1 MFRQNKGTHNS
12 RCNTDLEV
20 GPHTFSWPMKLD
32 IEFIHA
38 IIHHL
43 HFVVTHHPVNT
54 KNHKNYENY
63 ETVQTLQHF
72 LFGHSCSQVGRIVAT
87 QNRSHQMCPGVQTHI
102 TDIQAHTEASIW
114 MNFIDSLQTENVQK
128 ETHSILT
135 CNLFEGIVQEKIS
148 VTYALDGKRATN
160 SPSYLLRFFGKMPE
174 KRNKGKMPTNT

>member
-1 MFRQNKGTHNS
+1 MFLQNKGTHNS

-38 IIHHL
+38 IVHHL

-63 ETVQTLQHF
+63 ETVQTFQHF

-102 TDIQAHTEASIW
+102 ADFQAHTETSIQ
-114 MNFIDSLQTENVQK
+114 MNFIDSLQTDNVQK
-128 ETHSILT
+128 ETQNILT
-135 CNLFEGIVQEKIS
+135 CNLFRGIVQEKEKCHIRS
-148 VTYALDGKRATN
+148 GWETGDKLTLL
-160 SPSYLLRFFGKMPE
+160 SPSILWQMPK